1 MDQFYYFEFPDGST
15 FKARN
20 LNEGTFESLKDQC
33 HPREILRIENGTGNF
48 QLHHKHTILHGNKQT
63 FSDDHGAHP
72 APGRYKVVLKE
83 NNEEIYEF
91 AFCGSHLVIL
101 GNEDPSR
108 QARQVLGPDSK
119 LYMSTLP
126 SAAAK
131 YSISVVRDRLV
142 ISLDFDAEH
151 FSRLMTVKNIAEIS
165 QWNGGGSIG
174 SIPGQIYFMA
184 SLLPFGT
191 LQRVLIAFETNSIYF
206 TGKGWSGAIAHAA
219 AIIFREMMS
228 SASEGLFTV
237 KAISFNGPLCA
248 NAAMTHYLDRKGQKE
263 NHTTINTNADVFD
276 RLLMDYQRLSPLEKC
291 DVDSW
296 RFIFATLNVD
306 LKMYHTSISPRDI
319 ALMDLNQLSQ
329 AEMNLDHHVAI
340 TSETRLLPIGRYL
353 FRSTLAEVDIATE
366 DTAKMAKLIALDGK
380 NLSSKKVAYTL
391 EDISSKFVATT
402 ATTPPPMKGFIA
414 SSLSSSSTH
423 SMIDSSLNFTPK
435 ITNFSII
442 WTTQR
447 VTVNFVGENL
457 DSVLSRHLLDT
468 SSSSSPDGEK
478 GPSWLSL
485 ESILPFR
492 LISGGQVNISAQA
505 KLLSVAAT
513 WDKVVVDLTGVELPS
528 AGEIC
533 LRTDFGESNGFKF
546 MESHFVKGVESAPSR
561 SLHPTMN
568 GKCFAHI
575 VTAFCHCYSNF
586 LCSFIA
592 EFLSSA
598 FLRIAI
604 YCHKNSSLEALNN
617 NQQMRNLWR
626 LLLDLERDLA
636 GDKFPITLEAN
647 LMQYLNND
655 IDIGVLRNMC
665 LGSFEMMAR
674 RAVEEYTV
682 KENRGVKITRKAV
695 GGLAKVGGGIVAL
708 VGLILSIPAVLLAV
722 PLTFAMNR
730 QMGTA
735 ASIGVGKLNCTRFF
749 PFICLIACVCSLFQV
764 CMVQL

>member
-20 LNEGTFESLKDQC
+20 LNDGTFESLKDQC
-33 HPREILRIENGTGNF
+33 HPREILRVENATGNF
-48 QLHHKHTILHGNKQT
+48 QLHSKHTILHGNKQT
-63 FSDDHGAHP
+63 FSDAHGAYP
-72 APGRYKVVLKE
+72 TPGRYKVVLKE

-108 QARQVLGPDSK
+108 QARQILGPDSK
-119 LYMSTLP
+119 FYMSTLP

-151 FSRLMTVKNIAEIS
+151 FSRLMTVKNIAEVS

-174 SIPGQIYFMA
+174 SIPGQIYLMA
-184 SLLPFGT
+184 SLIPFGT
-191 LQRVLIAFETNSIYF
+191 LQRLLIAFETTAIFF
-206 TGKGWSGAIAHAA
+206 TGKGWSGAVAHAA

-228 SASEGLFTV
+228 SAYEELFTV

-263 NHTTINTNADVFD
+263 NHTTINTNSDVLD

-296 RFIFATLNVD
+296 RFIFTTLNVD
-306 LKMYHTSISPRDI
+306 LKMYHASISPRDI
-319 ALMDLNQLSQ
+319 ALMDLAQLSQ

-340 TSETRLLPIGRYL
+340 TTETRLLPIGRYF
-353 FRSTLAEVDIATE
+353 FRNAAAEVDIVTE
-366 DTAKMAKLIALDGK
+366 ETAKMSKLVALDGK
-380 NLSSKKVAYTL
+380 NLSAKKVAYTL
-391 EDISSKFVATT
+391 EDISTKFDATL
-402 ATTPPPMKGFIA
+402 TTPPSTKGKI
-414 SSLSSSSTH
+414 SSTLTSSASTH
-423 SMIDSSLNFTPK
+423 SMLDSSNFTPK

-457 DSVLSRHLLDT
+457 DSVLSRHLIDT
-468 SSSSSPDGEK
+468 SSSSVDGDK
-478 GPSWLSL
+478 GALSSL
-485 ESILPFR
+485 ESVLPFR
-492 LISGGQVNISAQA
+492 LLLGRVNVSPQAQ
-505 KLLSVAAT
+505 LLSVNAT
-513 WDKVVVDLTGVELPS
+513 WDRVAVDLTGVEFPS
-528 AGEIC
+528 AGDIC
-533 LRTDFGESNGFKF
+533 LRTDFGESNPFRYT
-546 MESHFVKGVESAPSR
+546 ESHFVKGVESAPSR

-568 GKCFAHI
+568 
-575 VTAFCHCYSNF
+575 
-586 LCSFIA
+586 A

-604 YCHKNSSLEALNN
+604 FCHKNSSLEALNH

-636 GDKFPITLEAN
+636 GNQFPITLEAN
-647 LMQYLNND
+647 LMQYLTNE
-655 IDIGVLRNMC
+655 IDIGVLRNMS

-682 KENRGVKITRKAV
+682 KENRGVKITRKAI
-695 GGLAKVGGGIVAL
+695 GGLAKLGGGIVTL
-708 VGLILSIPAVLLAV
+708 VGLILSIPAILLAS
-722 PLTFAMNR
+722 PMAMMMNR
-730 QMGTA
+730 EPTGTA
-735 ASIGVGKLNCTRFF
+735 TRIGVGKPSHT
-749 PFICLIACVCSLFQV
+749 LFNTNKL
-764 CMVQL
+764 MVLRYFRSVRSNHRHRLTPSGDS